1 MDNEI
6 KDMKELIKG
15 TLIPLFS
22 SASQL
27 GRSFGK
33 DKRPNNFNKELV
45 KSINHLRRKVDKNTI
60 KNRDIRNNIKKLSNI
75 TGASIGQSQKVINV
89 YLKYYCLTKDCPVE
103 VIKELDCPLD
113 SNTIKKSKQ

>member
-1 MDNEI
+1 MDKEI

-27 GRSFGK
+27 GRSFSK

-45 KSINHLRRKVDKNTI
+45 KSIN
-60 KNRDIRNNIKKLSNI
+60 
-75 TGASIGQSQKVINV
+75 
-89 YLKYYCLTKDCPVE
+89 
-103 VIKELDCPLD
+103 
-113 SNTIKKSKQ
+113 